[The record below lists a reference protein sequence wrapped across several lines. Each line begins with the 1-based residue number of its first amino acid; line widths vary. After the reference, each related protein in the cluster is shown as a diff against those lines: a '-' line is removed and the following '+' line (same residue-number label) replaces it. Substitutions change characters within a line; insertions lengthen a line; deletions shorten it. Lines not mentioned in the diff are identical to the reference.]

1 MEQNE
6 RKLLNLEFLAQD
18 HTDEIKIMLE
28 QRNQPSAFEDFGSFH
43 FLKIRKITMSDA
55 SLSFHSDYFLMKDH
69 TTYFYEREQMAFREL
84 KNDYEQML
92 EMLNINFAGN
102 QKIINAYSAE
112 IEKLEDTLFK
122 RSVPTYFM
130 DIWFDLKKD
139 LAKIENFYYQNAVV
153 YKEFLGRSEKNFKQL
168 TDEFKDIEDMIH
180 FQVSNLVTLKAR
192 MDSLHHYYDSIKS
205 DRSNKTLLALTLI
218 SGVFL
223 PLNLIVGFFGMNT
236 NGLFFKDYEQGTQYV
251 LMILFSIIVLA
262 MLGIPLIK
270 LFDKYLLKYLLGRYD
285 FYKSITSRI
294 NRIDDHLKLK

>member
-1 MEQNE
+1 
-6 RKLLNLEFLAQD
+6 
-18 HTDEIKIMLE
+18 
-28 QRNQPSAFEDFGSFH
+28 
-43 FLKIRKITMSDA
+43 MSDA
-55 SLSFHSDYFLMKDH
+55 SLSFSSEYFLMKDH
-69 TTYFYEREQMAFREL
+69 MVYFHEREKAAFREL
-84 KNDYEQML
+84 PNGYEQML
-92 EMLNINFAGN
+92 EMLNSYYSGN
-102 QKIINAYSAE
+102 QKIINGYSAE

-122 RSVPTYFM
+122 RKVPTYFM

-153 YKEFLGRSEKNFKQL
+153 YKEFYSRSEKNFKHFA
-168 TDEFKDIEDMIH
+168 DEFKDIEDTIH

-205 DRSNKTLLALTLI
+205 DRLNKTLLALTLI

-236 NGLFFKDYEQGTQYV
+236 NGLIFKDNEQGTQYV
-251 LMILFSIIVLA
+251 LIILFGIIILA

-285 FYKSITSRI
+285 FYKSITKRI
-294 NRIDDHLKLK
+294 NRIDNHLKLK